1 MQAVNLSRPQ
11 AAGPRSLQ
19 PSIPQGVLSE
29 FLPRLTHA
37 STSVPL
43 SPGRVWV
50 KVSRRTF
57 ARFSRPHGVHG
68 QPSLVNNSHA
78 TIQTPVR
85 AMLLVEVDHV
95 RSSRILRMEISPSAD
110 STQALAAL
118 LTTAGDL
125 EYSALVKSSH
135 SIPQPTTF
143 TTACSLPRPTIPVP
157 MLIARARLQALL
169 AQARRTQA
177 IQPTPCTFAALRTI
191 ACPARWSSQRASTR
205 LPPPTYIHR

>member
-1 MQAVNLSRPQ
+1 MEGVNLSRPQ

-19 PSIPQGVLSE
+19 PSITQGVLSE

-85 AMLLVEVDHV
+85 PMLLVEVDHV

-125 EYSALVKSSH
+125 EYSPLVKSSR
-135 SIPQPTTF
+135 SITQPITF
-143 TTACSLPRPTIPVP
+143 TTACSLPRPTLPVP
-157 MLIARARLQALL
+157 MLIARARLQVPH
-169 AQARRTQA
+169 AQARLTQA
-177 IQPTPCTFAALRTI
+177 PRLITCISAALCTI

-205 LPPPTYIHR
+205 LPPPT